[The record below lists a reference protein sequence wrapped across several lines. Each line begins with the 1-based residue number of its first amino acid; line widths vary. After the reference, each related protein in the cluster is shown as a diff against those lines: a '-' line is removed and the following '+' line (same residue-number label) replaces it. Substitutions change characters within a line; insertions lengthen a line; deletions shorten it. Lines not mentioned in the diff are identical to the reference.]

1 MDDSALFWLSLTLMF
16 IFVQGFYSM
25 AEMAGVSFNKIRL
38 QYYVSKGNKQAIWL
52 NFLLQNPSRLFGT
65 TLLGVNVALQ
75 LGSECSRQ
83 LYESLNL
90 PPNLAPFSQV
100 FLVLIFAEIVPMF
113 AARHYAEHV
122 ALLGS
127 PLVYA
132 SSRLVKPLVWGIGLI
147 SEFANRLIGGR
158 HQEAAAIY
166 LTREELQKV
175 FEEREESPLNPKE
188 SEESDDFNTIV
199 SNIFNFRRKTAEQ
212 AMIPTHEVPMI
223 PANSSI
229 SHLRAILNKAKTS
242 AYHIPVYL
250 RSRRNIVGVVSIR
263 DVLSAPGHHQV
274 QNYYKPPWFL
284 AHHTKILQILEQF
297 QRNNQSVAV
306 VLDGDGSARG
316 ILTLEDILDEIFGD
330 TAVRSKRV
338 DLEDVLSLRVIERT
352 FPGTME
358 IRDFNELFN
367 ANLVF
372 SEKETL
378 AELLS
383 KHFDHLPEKGESVRV
398 DRFELTVEEASLMGA
413 KSITVRTVID

>member
-1 MDDSALFWLSLTLMF
+1 MNNTALMWLSLTLMF
-16 IFVQGFYSM
+16 IFVQAFYSM
-25 AEMAGVSFNKIRL
+25 AEMASVSFNKIRL
-38 QYYVSKGNKQAIWL
+38 QYYVSRGNKQAIWL

-75 LGSECSRQ
+75 VGSECSRQ
-83 LYESLNL
+83 FYESMNL
-90 PPNLAPFSQV
+90 PPDLAPFTQV
-100 FLVLIFAEIVPMF
+100 FLVLIFAELVPMF

-122 ALLGS
+122 ALLSS

-158 HQEAAAIY
+158 HQEASAIY
-166 LTREELQKV
+166 LTREELQRV
-175 FEEREESPLNPKE
+175 FEEREEAPRDSKE
-188 SEESDDFNTIV
+188 IKESDDFNTIV

-212 AMIPTHEVPMI
+212 AMTPTHEVPMI

-229 SHLRAILNKAKTS
+229 SHLRAVLNKAKTS

-263 DVLSAPGHHQV
+263 DVLSAPGHDQV

-297 QRNNQSVAV
+297 QRNNQSLAV
-306 VLDGDGSARG
+306 VLDGDGLARG

-330 TAVRSKRV
+330 TAMRNKRIN
-338 DLEDVLSLRVIERT
+338 LEDLLSPRVIERT

-358 IRDFNELFN
+358 VRDFNEQFN
-367 ANLVF
+367 ARLEF
-372 SEKETL
+372 SDKETL

-383 KHFDHLPEKGESVRV
+383 KHFDHLPEAGESVRL
-398 DRFELTVEEASLMGA
+398 DRFELTVEEAALMGA
-413 KSITVRTVID
+413 KTITVRTVID